1 MPMLY
6 VTLLH
11 KTVRVFLSVLREG
24 GYENNWL
31 YGKDVVAKSFRLPN
45 WSVLLAPSVKKKS
58 QILTSGWYIML
69 VRWKLWSL
77 YTVIHGMLLAK
88 KLEGAC

>member
-45 WSVLLAPSVKKKS
+45 
-58 QILTSGWYIML
+58 
-69 VRWKLWSL
+69 
-77 YTVIHGMLLAK
+77 
-88 KLEGAC
+88 